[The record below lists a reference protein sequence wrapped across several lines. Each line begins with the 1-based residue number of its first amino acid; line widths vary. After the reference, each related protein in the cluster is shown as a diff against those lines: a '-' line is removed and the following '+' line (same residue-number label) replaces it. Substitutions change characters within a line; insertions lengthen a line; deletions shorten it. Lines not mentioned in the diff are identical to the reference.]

1 MEVIMPQMGESV
13 TEGTIIKWLVKVGD
27 EVAVDD
33 PLFEISTDKV
43 DAEIPSPAAGV
54 ITEII
59 VPEGETIEVG
69 KVVASIG
76 DAGLKPAATMEAA
89 PAGSSPESP
98 AGKPN
103 SPVAAVGRP
112 ASDRVEKTESTR
124 PAASTANVRSSPIAR
139 RIAREHG
146 VDINTVPGTGRSG
159 RVSKKDV
166 LAFVERGGPA
176 AAPAG
181 DMAAPS
187 MIAPAPVSF
196 PSGADSVSEPMS
208 IMRKKI
214 AEHMVTSK
222 RTAPH
227 VLTVFD
233 VDVSKAQKIRA
244 ARKVEF
250 EARHGAR
257 LTLTTMVLHS
267 VIPAILRFPVLNSSV
282 DGESIV
288 YHKSVHFGIAV
299 ALDDGLIVPVIR
311 NAERLGLGELAR
323 SLQDLGGR
331 AREKKLVP
339 DEVQG
344 ATFTLTNPGPF
355 GALFNFPVINQPNVA
370 ILGMG
375 GAKKTPVVIGDAAVG
390 IRDICHFSL
399 SFDHRAV
406 DGAVADLFMAYF
418 KERLENFSEEVVL

>member
-13 TEGTIIKWLVKVGD
+13 AEGTIIKWIVKVGD

-69 KVVASIG
+69 KVVAMIG
-76 DAGLKPAATMEAA
+76 DAGSKPAAPVAAASKPAPAVTGKTEPSPPPSPPTPAPAPAPPSAAA
-89 PAGSSPESP
+89 PA
-98 AGKPN
+98 
-103 SPVAAVGRP
+103 
-112 ASDRVEKTESTR
+112 DI
-124 PAASTANVRSSPIAR
+124 RSSPIAR
-139 RIAREHG
+139 RIAREQG
-146 VDINTVPGTGRSG
+146 VDIGAIPGTGRKG
-159 RVSKKDV
+159 RVSKNDV
-166 LAFVERGGPA
+166 LAFVERGGPVA
-176 AAPAG
+176 AAPPAG
-181 DMAAPS
+181 GTPPPS
-187 MIAPAPVSF
+187 MSAPAPVAF

-214 AEHMVTSK
+214 AEHMVASK

-233 VDVSKAQKIRA
+233 VDVSRAQKIRA
-244 ARKVEF
+244 ARKAEF
-250 EARHGAR
+250 ETRHGAR

-282 DGESIV
+282 DGDSIV

-311 NAERLGLGELAR
+311 NAERLGLGDLAR
-323 SLQDLGGR
+323 HLQDLGGR

-344 ATFTLTNPGPF
+344 ATFTITNPGPF

-375 GAKKTPVVIGDAAVG
+375 GAKKTPVVIGDAVG

-399 SFDHRAV
+399 SFDHRAI
-406 DGAVADLFMAYF
+406 DGAVADQFMAYF
-418 KERLENFSEEVVL
+418 KERLENFPEEVVL